1 MAFVRKSG
9 KTKIMY
15 FNGDTAKEVRNG
27 SLVMLSDSGTVI
39 RLDNDSSDRPIGVAR
54 RNDTAAASKPDK
66 VPVEVP
72 VENAVEWFIDVDSDG
87 GAADSDIGMYCSI
100 DTLGG
105 GSVLAGDS
113 VSMRVD
119 VSDTSVRQIFIT
131 GRVSATKIIGTIAN
145 TAWDKGTGDSA
156 FG

>member
-1 MAFVRKSG
+1 
-9 KTKIMY
+9 MY
-15 FNGDTAKEVRNG
+15 FKGDTAKEVRAG

-54 RNDTAAASKPDK
+54 RNDTVTDSAL

-72 VENAVEWFIDVDSDG
+72 VELAVEWLIDTDSDA
-87 GAADSDIGMYCSI
+87 GAADSDIGMYCAI

-105 GSVLAGDS
+105 NSVLAGDS

-119 VSDTSVRQIFIT
+119 VSDTSVRQVFIT
-131 GRVSATKIIGTIAN
+131 GRVSASQIIGTIAN
-145 TAWDKGTGDSA
+145 SAWEKGTGDSA